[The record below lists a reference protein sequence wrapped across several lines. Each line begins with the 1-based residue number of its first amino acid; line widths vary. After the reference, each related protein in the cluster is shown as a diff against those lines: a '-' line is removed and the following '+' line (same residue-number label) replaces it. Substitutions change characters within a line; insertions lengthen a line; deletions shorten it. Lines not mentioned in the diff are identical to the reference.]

1 MADVKSKNRQLAINM
16 ISSFIALA
24 VNFGINFFL
33 TPYVVSKLG
42 VEAYGFLG
50 LSSDI
55 IGYTALITIALN
67 SMAGR
72 FITIKYQEGNIED
85 ANKYF
90 SSVFFSNLILSGVI
104 LLALGVVLLFM
115 ESLFDIP
122 SHLVADVKLLFGLSI
137 LTTIAS
143 LLTNVYAIAT
153 FVKNRLDLSSIRQ
166 IVGNVIRG
174 SLIVVL
180 FGLLPAHLW
189 YYGAVGVVVTFYI
202 TVTNI
207 KFTKDLTPELH
218 LNIQNYDWNKV
229 KELLSSGVWNLF
241 SKLGD
246 ILGRGLDLLIA
257 NLCIG
262 AVEMGLF
269 AITRNVPF
277 LILSLFQTISAVFAP
292 VLTISY
298 AKKDYNELMNEF
310 NKSIRILCVFTA
322 IPLVCLYIYG
332 DSFYSLWMPNED
344 SAKLQLITILGTL
357 ALPFTLPLE
366 SLWNIFTI
374 TNKLKYSTIFTLS
387 TNIVVFAIVMSSM
400 FIFESHTARL
410 LVLASTRSLCG
421 LVRGLVF
428 LPIYGAHCLNLAK
441 GYFYGIIIKAIFC
454 MAVCFGLGYL
464 IRLFIVPTTW
474 ISFVIACISIAL
486 MCVMV
491 ASVIILTKDD
501 RRLIKVKILHLK

>member
-1 MADVKSKNRQLAINM
+1 MSNVSKNHQLVINM
-16 ISSFIALA
+16 ISSFIAFM
-24 VNFGINFFL
+24 VSFGIQFFL

-50 LSSDI
+50 LSFDI
-55 IGYTALITIALN
+55 IGYTSLVTIALN

-104 LLALGVVLLFM
+104 LLALFVVLTFM
-115 ESLFDIP
+115 ESLFAIP
-122 SHLVADVKLLFGLSI
+122 SHLVMDIKCLFGLSI
-137 LTTIAS
+137 FTTIAS
-143 LLTNVYAIAT
+143 LLTNVFAIAT

-166 IVGNVIRG
+166 IVSNIIRG
-174 SLIVVL
+174 TLIVAL
-180 FGLLPAHLW
+180 FGLFPAHLW
-189 YYGAVGVVVTFYI
+189 YYGVVGVVVTFYI

-207 KFTKDLTPELH
+207 KFTKVLIPELH
-218 LNIQNYDWNKV
+218 LSIHNYEWSKI

-241 SKLGD
+241 SKLGE

-269 AITRNVPF
+269 AITRNVPL
-277 LILSLFQTISAVFAP
+277 LILSLFQMIAGVFAP
-292 VLTISY
+292 LLTISY
-298 AKKDYNELMNEF
+298 AKKEYNELMNEF

-322 IPLVCLYIYG
+322 IPFVSLYIYG
-332 DSFYSLWMPNED
+332 DTFYSLWLPNED

-387 TNIVVFAIVMSSM
+387 TNIVVFTIVMSSM
-400 FIFESHTARL
+400 FIFESHTTRL
-410 LVLASTRSLCG
+410 LVLATTRSLCG
-421 LVRGLVF
+421 LVRGVVF
-428 LPIYGAHCLNLAK
+428 LPIYGAHCLSLAK
-441 GYFYGIIIKAIFC
+441 GYFYGIITRATSC
-454 MAVCFGLGYL
+454 MALCFGIGYS
-464 IRLFIVPTTW
+464 IRLVVAPTTW
-474 ISFVIACISIAL
+474 FSFFVTCFILAL

-491 ASVIILTKDD
+491 ASFIILTKDD
-501 RRLIKVKILHLK
+501 RKFIKVKILHMK